1 MPSIAVS
8 DTKQTLQAISSRF
21 AMLPAEL
28 ISSQNPSAIATYA
41 ALDMIASTGSSPSLT
56 NISKITGLSRP
67 TIRRARDWLVEH
79 GYIEVSATGTG
90 RTPSRYTLLGIR
102 GKDSLPQGEQIVT
115 TTPSRGNESLP
126 QGENNV
132 TPHVPETVT
141 ETSNSNSNSNSN
153 GNSNSKKSNSN
164 KVSNTPEW
172 FSPLLTLE
180 GYKNK
185 NYAKTI
191 VAIEQVCSNNG
202 VQPLD
207 VVREFIDYYPIA
219 RASRGWKEPVPALLR
234 TLTVQVNKV
243 QSKGKGIERMSANAM
258 TLEEEIE
265 FQRDTGIRPS
275 SVQAVTIRA
284 DWLQKYRKR

>member
-126 QGENNV
+126 QGENSF
-132 TPHVPETVT
+132 
-141 ETSNSNSNSNSN
+141 TSNDDR
-153 GNSNSKKSNSN
+153 GNN
-164 KVSNTPEW
+164 
-172 FSPLLTLE
+172 
-180 GYKNK
+180 
-185 NYAKTI
+185 AKTI

-207 VVREFIDYYPIA
+207 VVREFIDYYPIG

-275 SVQAVTIRA
+275 SVQADTIRA

>member
-8 DTKQTLQAISSRF
+8 DTKQTLQAISNRF

-28 ISSQNPSAIATYA
+28 IRSQNPSAMATYA
-41 ALDMIASTGSSPSLT
+41 ALDILSSTGDSASLT

-67 TIRRARDWLVEH
+67 TIRRARDWLVQN
-79 GYIEVSATGTG
+79 GFIEVSATGTG

-102 GKDSLPQGEQIVT
+102 GKDSLPQGENSFT
-115 TTPSRGNESLP
+115 SNDDRGNNLLP
-126 QGENNV
+126 QGENDV
-132 TPHVPETVT
+132 TPRVPETVT

-153 GNSNSKKSNSN
+153 STSKKSNSN
-164 KVSNTPEW
+164 KITNTPEW
-172 FSPLLTLE
+172 FAPLSTLK

-185 NYAKTI
+185 DYQKTI

-202 VQPLD
+202 VQPVD
-207 VVREFIDYYPIA
+207 VVREFLDYYPIGC
-219 RASRGWKEPVPALLR
+219 ASRGWKEPVPALLR
-234 TLTVQVNKV
+234 TLTVQVGKV
-243 QSKGKGIERMSANAM
+243 QSKGKSIERTSANAM

-275 SVQAVTIRA
+275 SVQADTIRA
-284 DWLQKYRKR
+284 DWLKKYRAR